1 MKTIFIK
8 VFPCIVILLLGLPA
22 LMLFRKGLPV
32 ASGDF
37 YVYLDPGSLLSSTF
51 YSWNERLHGGF
62 PNFAVAQI
70 FPFFS
75 FWWFFEK
82 IGLSLVNI
90 QRLWTYSYFV
100 LSGFSIYFLVQY
112 LGRKMEVPDGLP
124 LKLGAILSASLYM
137 INMFTGIDMFSPVLR
152 PVQAVLPLIFLLWM
166 KGLENR
172 SIKYA
177 VAICLVSLLY
187 SSSNHNLA
195 AVSPIYLIMFL
206 YFIFFLL
213 FKTHELVKIIKFG
226 LVTLILL
233 LLFNLWWIYPEF
245 LALADISKGV
255 QSAAA
260 SVSFLTSTPL
270 LEALRFMGSWAWK
283 SSYEGIPHFPYALKY
298 DQFPLVFLTYL
309 IPAFCFFCLLFSK
322 KVKKEILFLELVLV
336 IGLFFVKGILSPF
349 GKIFSF
355 LYRNFPG
362 FWVYR
367 EPYTKFTLINVFS
380 LACLLGLGFVF
391 LIQEIR
397 KRRLF
402 VSRPKLAN
410 TLTLSL
416 WIFLIGI
423 ILYNSYPFLTG
434 EVVFDGHYKV
444 MRSWYAKIPSYWKE
458 TKNWFETNDKQDWR
472 LLVLPKAGYSHA
484 YNWEVGM
491 STAAPV
497 AHVLQ
502 EKPIVF
508 YSSFPISVTEELVN
522 KIYDILNFK
531 RNDQLINVLSLLN
544 VKYLLQQNDLDY
556 NNQLSISTFSPNE
569 MRKILSLY
577 PETEKVASFGQL
589 DIYQIKENFLKP
601 KIFVPSQI
609 VYSEVKLV
617 DLIDFKLP
625 FSLNDSVVFYS
636 HDLTEGQKEKVE
648 LMANEIVAT
657 SSAIGKRGFLSDN
670 PEVDF
675 QKINPT
681 EYKATVKNA
690 QKPFFLTFSETFNN
704 KWEAY
709 INKTRISKENHLKV
723 NGFSNGWLINKTGD
737 FEIEIRYSGQKL
749 LNIAYLISGTSLIL
763 SFIVLAVN
771 IKRRKN

>member
-1 MKTIFIK
+1 MKTFFLK

-22 LMLFRKGLPV
+22 LMLFKKGLPV

-37 YVYLDPGSLLSSTF
+37 YVYLDPGSLLSSTL

-82 IGLSLVNI
+82 VGLSLVNI

-100 LSGFSIYFLVQY
+100 LSGLSIFFLVQY
-112 LGRKMEVPDGLP
+112 IGRKVGITDGLL
-124 LKLGAILSASLYM
+124 LKLGAILSASLYT
-137 INMFTGIDMFSPVLR
+137 INMFTGIDMFSPILR
-152 PVQAVLPLIFLLWM
+152 PVQAVLPLIFLFWM

-177 VAICLVSLLY
+177 IAVSLVSLLY
-187 SSSNHNLA
+187 SSSNTNLA
-195 AVSPIYLIMFL
+195 TVSPIYLIMFG
-206 YFIFFLL
+206 YFIFLL
-213 FKTHELVKIIKFG
+213 FVKKHDLAKTIKFG
-226 LVTLILL
+226 LVTLTVL

-380 LACLLGLGFVF
+380 LSCLLGLGFVF

>member
-1 MKTIFIK
+1 MVLEKKNYQLIALTASLFYMFNVYFMLMTPLIAT
-8 VFPCIVILLLGLPA
+8 PILYA
-22 LMLFRKGLPV
+22 
-32 ASGDF
+32 
-37 YVYLDPGSLLSSTF
+37 
-51 YSWNERLHGGF
+51 
-62 PNFAVAQI
+62 
-70 FPFFS
+70 
-75 FWWFFEK
+75 
-82 IGLSLVNI
+82 
-90 QRLWTYSYFV
+90 
-100 LSGFSIYFLVQY
+100 
-112 LGRKMEVPDGLP
+112 GLP
-124 LKLGAILSASLYM
+124 LILGLYIKGLREEKPSTKYAILIGIASQLIVLAIDNPTIYAICGIM
-137 INMFTGIDMFSPVLR
+137 VFSYLIYHLVTGGKKGITRSLIFTLKT
-152 PVQAVLPLIFLLWM
+152 AVIFLLM
-166 KGLENR
+166 
-172 SIKYA
+172 
-177 VAICLVSLLY
+177 
-187 SSSNHNLA
+187 
-195 AVSPIYLIMFL
+195 
-206 YFIFFLL
+206 
-213 FKTHELVKIIKFG
+213 
-226 LVTLILL
+226 
-233 LLFNLWWIYPEF
+233 NLWWIYPEF

-444 MRSWYAKIPSYWKE
+444 MRSWYAKIPGYWEE
-458 TKNWFETNDKQDWR
+458 TKNWLNINNAKDWR
-472 LLVLPKAGYSHA
+472 LFILPKAGYSHA

-508 YSSFPISVTEELVN
+508 YSSFPISVTEELV
-522 KIYDILNFK
+522 
-531 RNDQLINVLSLLN
+531 
-544 VKYLLQQNDLDY
+544 
-556 NNQLSISTFSPNE
+556 
-569 MRKILSLY
+569 
-577 PETEKVASFGQL
+577 
-589 DIYQIKENFLKP
+589 
-601 KIFVPSQI
+601 
-609 VYSEVKLV
+609 
-617 DLIDFKLP
+617 
-625 FSLNDSVVFYS
+625 
-636 HDLTEGQKEKVE
+636 
-648 LMANEIVAT
+648 
-657 SSAIGKRGFLSDN
+657 
-670 PEVDF
+670 
-675 QKINPT
+675 
-681 EYKATVKNA
+681 
-690 QKPFFLTFSETFNN
+690 
-704 KWEAY
+704 
-709 INKTRISKENHLKV
+709 
-723 NGFSNGWLINKTGD
+723 
-737 FEIEIRYSGQKL
+737 
-749 LNIAYLISGTSLIL
+749 
-763 SFIVLAVN
+763 
-771 IKRRKN
+771 